1 MAFLPRNVPCLL
13 LLATLLVS
21 GVDAFAQSS
30 AQVAIDAH
38 QVVRTIDERVFGVN
52 AAIWDSSFGDPQ
64 TLSLLQAADVRT
76 LRFPGGSLSDTYDW
90 KSNKSYDATT
100 GVLNSWS
107 WATSFDAFAAVA
119 KPLQA
124 QVFITVNYGS
134 GSVQDAAD
142 WVTYSN
148 VTKNYGFKYWEVGN
162 ENYGSWEYDTHAIKW
177 DPVTYATEAKNYIA
191 AMKAADP
198 TIKVGVVVQTG
209 EDDLDAKSP
218 VHPVVN
224 PRTGATHHGWTAV
237 MLSTLKSLGVT
248 PDFVIYHRYP
258 QAPFAESD
266 AGLLAGRSL
275 SGTTWADDAAN
286 LRQMVDDY
294 LGAVEGAK
302 VELVVTENNSVYS
315 DPGKQS
321 TSLVNGLFMADSL
334 GQVLQT
340 EFNALVW
347 WALRNGPPLDGAG
360 NPTGNFSASLYG
372 WRNYGDY
379 GMLSPAGSANPPTPN
394 YYVMKLLS
402 HFARAGD
409 QVVKATSDNPLLAT
423 YAVKRA
429 NGTLSLLVI
438 NKSPTL
444 TTTAHVALNGF
455 SPAPIAPVYGYGK
468 PQDDAARTGVGLA
481 DITLSGLS
489 GLGTSFSAPFQPYS
503 ASVITLYPAGVNSRI
518 VNLSV
523 RAVAGSADRTLIV
536 GFVVGGGGAGKTL
549 PVLLRG
555 KGPTLTDFG
564 VANVLADPALTLH
577 QTVDGLDTTP
587 IANDDWNNDP
597 QLAELFSLFAGS
609 TLESPLEAAFATS
622 LGSSPYTVHLTGK
635 EGGAGVA
642 LAELFDVA
650 VNPAADTP
658 RLVNI
663 SGRTQVNTGE
673 DALIAGFVVNG
684 NGPKRVLIRG
694 LGPGLSPDVNGV
706 LANPRLDLHTLLRG
720 KDATLASNTAWG
732 GSAELVALFKT
743 VGADP
748 TLEDTPNSKD
758 TVLDVTLAPG
768 IYTAVISGVGG
779 TTGVALV
786 EIYEVE

>member
-1 MAFLPRNVPCLL
+1 M
-13 LLATLLVS
+13 LLAS
-21 GVDAFAQSS
+21 GADAFAQSS
-30 AQVAIDAH
+30 AQVAIDAN
-38 QVVRTIDERVFGVN
+38 QVVRRVDERVFGVN
-52 AAIWDSSFGDPQ
+52 TAIWDSSFGDPQ

-134 GSVQDAAD
+134 GSAQDAAD

-148 VTKNYGFKYWEVGN
+148 VTKNYGFNYWEVGN

-379 GMLSPAGSANPPTPN
+379 GMLSPAGSADPPTPN

-444 TTTAHVALNGF
+444 TTTAHVALTGF

-468 PQDDAARTGVGLA
+468 PQDDAARTGAGLA
-481 DITLSGLS
+481 DITLSGLA
-489 GLGTSFSAPFQPYS
+489 GLGTSFSASFQPYS
-503 ASVITLYPAGVNSRI
+503 ASVITLYPAGVSSRI

-536 GFVVGGGGAGKTL
+536 GFVVGGGGTGKTL
-549 PVLLRG
+549 PILLRG
-555 KGPTLTDFG
+555 KGPTLMDFG
-564 VANVLADPALTLH
+564 VTNVLADPALTLH

-597 QLAELFSLFAGS
+597 QLAELFSQFAGS

-622 LGSSPYTVHLTGK
+622 LAVPLGSSPYTVHLTGK

-694 LGPGLSPDVNGV
+694 LGPALSASHVNGV
-706 LANPRLDLHTLLRG
+706 LATPRLDLHTLLRG